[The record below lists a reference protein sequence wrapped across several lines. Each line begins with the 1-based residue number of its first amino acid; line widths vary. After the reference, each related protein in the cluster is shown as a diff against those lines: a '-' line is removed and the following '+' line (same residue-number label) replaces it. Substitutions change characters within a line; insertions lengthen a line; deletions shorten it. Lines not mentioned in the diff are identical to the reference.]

1 MGLDVRKLI
10 KNLANIANLKTAK
23 NKWLKTKPKMHEMRE
38 NVKEASKTAHAHH
51 NYLQDL
57 SIVFDPSGT
66 IPPFEK
72 DSFKPFVEKI
82 SSELNLIGSGN
93 QTITDAAT
101 NINSYTDQIE
111 IGIVTTND
119 GSRYLTTKARGSQI
133 GNWVPMTPVL
143 AKKLSILKSSVG

>member
-23 NKWLKTKPKMHEMRE
+23 NKWLKTKPKMREMRE

-57 SIVFDPSGT
+57 SMGFDPSGM

-82 SSELNLIGSGN
+82 SSELNLVGSGN
-93 QTITDAAT
+93 QTITVAAT
-101 NINSYTDQIE
+101 NINSFTDQMQ

-119 GSRYLTTKARGSQI
+119 GSRYLTTKARGIQL
-133 GNWVPMTPVL
+133 GNWIPMTPEL
-143 AKKLSILKSSVG
+143 ARKLSILKGSIG

>member
-1 MGLDVRKLI
+1 MALDVRKLI

-38 NVKEASKTAHAHH
+38 NVKEASQTAHAHH

-57 SIVFDPSGT
+57 SIGFNPSGM

-72 DSFKPFVEKI
+72 DSFKPLVEKI
-82 SSELNLIGSGN
+82 SSELSIVGAGL
-93 QTITDAAT
+93 QTIAVAAT

-111 IGIVTTND
+111 IGIVTTNGGD
-119 GSRYLTTKARGSQI
+119 RYLTTKARGSQL

-143 AKKLSILKSSVG
+143 ARELSILEGTVG